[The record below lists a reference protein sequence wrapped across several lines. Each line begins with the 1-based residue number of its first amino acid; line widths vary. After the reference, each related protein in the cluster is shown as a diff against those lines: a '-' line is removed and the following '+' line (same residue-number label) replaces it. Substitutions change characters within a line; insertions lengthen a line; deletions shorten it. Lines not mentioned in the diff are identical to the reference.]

1 MSFQDFMSKVR
12 YWDNICA
19 RWMIRHF
26 YIVFFEFVLVIIF
39 FIFFFNMLKALDITS
54 NISQSNITDQLL
66 AQQITNTQIIIVLLI
81 LNSFWLLFMF
91 NGVGRLRII
100 LKEISY
106 NLTRSNR
113 QSK

>member
-1 MSFQDFMSKVR
+1 MSFQEFMSKVR

-19 RWMIRHF
+19 RWMLRHF

-39 FIFFFNMLKALDITS
+39 FIFFFNMLRALDITS

-66 AQQITNTQIIIVLLI
+66 AQQITNTHIIIVLLI
-81 LNSFWLLFMF
+81 MNSFWMLFMF
-91 NGVGRLRII
+91 NGVNRLRFI

-106 NLTRSNR
+106 NLNR
-113 QSK
+113 HKKSR